1 MCERQT
7 LVRQCSWKKAHW
19 GCRDNYDT
27 LSLKDSHHEA
37 FVPWPHRILC
47 VCSSEAEIQEHWS
60 RVKPWGNLKGTS
72 PIPYIVAFMVSKAE
86 EDGEIWWFETEAPS
100 FSALVGTYV
109 FHSFPMCCLLVY
121 SLTLSTFYL
130 LPFETSNTH
139 TKKWSFIHLLV
150 HPREILSTI
159 LSLNTKWT
167 YSSHIFVITPQM
179 PWPWTIS
186 VRIGLRRGVGS
197 LWSKSEFQGSGPN
210 HHTSFLFWVTFHLSS
225 CLSLLCYFLWSTD
238 LSET

>member
-37 FVPWPHRILC
+37 FVPWLHRNLC
-47 VCSSEAEIQEHWS
+47 VCSTEAEIQGHWS

-72 PIPYIVAFMVSKAE
+72 PNPYIVAFMVSKAE
-86 EDGEIWWFETEAPS
+86 EDDEIWWFETEAPS
-100 FSALVGTYV
+100 LSALVGTYV

-130 LPFETSNTH
+130 LPFETPNTH
-139 TKKWSFIHLLV
+139 AKMIFHPSFGSS
-150 HPREILSTI
+150 RELLST
-159 LSLNTKWT
+159 S
-167 YSSHIFVITPQM
+167 P
-179 PWPWTIS
+179 
-186 VRIGLRRGVGS
+186 
-197 LWSKSEFQGSGPN
+197 
-210 HHTSFLFWVTFHLSS
+210 
-225 CLSLLCYFLWSTD
+225 
-238 LSET
+238 